1 VSKALVIVE
10 SPAKAKTI
18 NKFLGKDYVVKASM
32 GHIRDLPKSKLGVDE
47 DDGFAP
53 TYVVVA
59 DKKKQTVV
67 AELKKAASKA
77 NAVYLAP
84 DADRE
89 GEAISFHLKEI
100 LSEGTEI
107 PFHRVR
113 FNEITKKAIL
123 AAFEA
128 PTEIDGDRV
137 NAQQTRRILDRLV
150 GYKLS
155 PLLWDKVRRGLSAG
169 RVQSVALRMITE
181 REREVLAFKPEEYWS
196 LTAILEGDNPPPFIA
211 KVARIDSK
219 KASIP
224 DEKASKKLVK
234 TVEKGPFTVAKVT
247 AKEKKRKSLPPFI
260 TSQLQQAAARRH
272 GFAVRRTMMLA
283 QQLYEGKEIPDRGT
297 IGLIT
302 YMRTDSTRVAD
313 DALTEVREY
322 IGATYGDKS
331 LPGKPLTYKARKGA
345 QESHEAIRPT
355 TMDLPPEALKSLLKP
370 DEWKIYNLIWQ
381 RFVASQMNPA
391 IFDTTTVDI
400 ESGPAIFRANGSVM
414 KFPGWLAVYGGEMN
428 PDGEE
433 TAEGEDQVKDGVL
446 PKLSEGD
453 VLKLNKLD
461 PKQHFTQPPP
471 RFSEATLVKALEEN
485 GIGRPSTYASIIGV
499 LSSREY
505 VDKEQKN
512 FKPTELGL
520 LVCDL
525 LVEHFGD
532 LINIDYTAK
541 MEEELD
547 KIEDGDQDWVK
558 SLDLFNE
565 KFKKDLIL
573 AKKNMKDMKRLEE
586 ATDEVCSK
594 CEKPMIIRWG
604 RFGKFMACSGYP
616 DCKNTQELPGKEGDG
631 KEAEATPEVEET
643 CEKCDKEMTV
653 KRGRFGKFL
662 ACTGY
667 PDCKNTRKLV
677 VGEGGQVTSKPD
689 KLLDE
694 KCPKCDKQ
702 LAVKDGRFG
711 EYTGCS
717 DYPECKYIKLK
728 EIGVACPKEGC
739 KGGQV
744 VERRS
749 RRGRTFFGCGN
760 YPDCDFVAWNKPL
773 DEACPECKSPYVMEK
788 VTKRWG
794 TEHICP
800 NEECE
805 FKKTVVAPE
814 KKAKK

>member
-1 VSKALVIVE
+1 MSKALVIVE

-717 DYPECKYIKLK
+717 DYPDCKYIKLK